1 MLDTRAR
8 GYIQKCVDG
17 FAKYS
22 LLTKLHPN
30 QITTLAFVV
39 GVVSAGFIAFSKFPI
54 AAVLL
59 WVSGALDVLDGTVAR
74 LTGKT
79 SKLGGYLDLVFDR
92 MVEAAV
98 ILGFFFYAP
107 QNALIYLL
115 FFVSVLFNFS
125 TFMLAGSLFQNEGKK
140 SMHYDVGIVE
150 RTETFIVFT
159 LMLIFPQY
167 LEIFLLIFIALVFL
181 TGIIR
186 MYKIVMFE
194 RTSKKNED

>member
-39 GVVSAGFIAFSKFPI
+39 GVVSAVFIAFSKFPI

-159 LMLIFPQY
+159 LMLIFPKY
-167 LEIFLLIFIALVFL
+167 LDMFLLIFIALVFL

-194 RTSKKNED
+194 RTNKENED

>member
-8 GYIQKCVDG
+8 GHIQKCVDG

-22 LLTKLHPN
+22 MLTKLHPN

-39 GVVSAGFIAFSKFPI
+39 GVVSAVFIAFSKFPI

-125 TFMLAGSLFQNEGKK
+125 TFMLAGSLFQNQGKK

-159 LMLIFPQY
+159 LMLIFPQ
-167 LEIFLLIFIALVFL
+167 LLDIFLLVFITLVFL

-186 MYKIVMFE
+186 MYKIIMYE
-194 RTSKKNED
+194 RVNKKNED